1 MNNQNYNLRTYTD
14 IIDEANK
21 KVDENCGKIIK
32 GKRHGKKKKSK
43 SKKK

>member
-1 MNNQNYNLRTYTD
+1 MRTYID